1 MATVRTNPSYQS
13 DHVRVDYDLDRDR
26 LLVLFPAT
34 VDENNEAIAATSIEL
49 TPAEAVELSAGMM
62 TVAISATSSLLTKYS
77 GRPAAVTIAPSGQL
91 LPPARTADPDLAPD
105 CGCGHGA
112 SCRHTRGG
120 GS

>member
-1 MATVRTNPSYQS
+1 MALVRTNPSYQS

-49 TPAEAVELSAGMM
+49 TPAEAVELAAGMM

-91 LPPARTADPDLAPD
+91 LPPARTAE
-105 CGCGHGA
+105 
-112 SCRHTRGG
+112 REVTR
-120 GS
+120 